1 MRWSGVFVPK
11 LEPSQHASGW
21 RHLFLLFFKSRGR
34 EGIKKRKKKNWF
46 RRRQGSI
53 EWGLSACFGFSRFIL
68 PQHSRRSVR
77 PLRLERCATSPELV
91 EGAAAS
97 ILGKLISEGAG

>member
-34 EGIKKRKKKNWF
+34 EGIKKRKKKI
-46 RRRQGSI
+46 GSDAVRVPSN
-53 EWGLSACFGFSRFIL
+53 GGYLPALAFPDSFSHSTAAGPFDPCASNVVL
-68 PQHSRRSVR
+68 PRPNSSRVQ
-77 PLRLERCATSPELV
+77 RLAF
-91 EGAAAS
+91 
-97 ILGKLISEGAG
+97 